1 MTLTLFHHNSSVC
14 AAKVR
19 VALAEK
25 GREWESRLMTLKGD
39 QFAPEY
45 LALNPAAVV
54 PTLVH
59 DDAVIVESNV
69 ILEYLDD
76 AFHDPP
82 LRPAGP
88 AERARMRLWMDELE
102 QGEKG
107 VHKAVS
113 VLTYAIAYRHHLIT
127 EAGSEAPA
135 RLVPVIK
142 GNMNPLS
149 QEWLTSV
156 VLHGIASDSFRHAME
171 RMYRLCADFDAWL
184 ANNAWLAGATHS
196 LADIAFVPYLIR
208 LELLG
213 IDGLWADRPHVA
225 DWYARLNARASTA
238 QVWDWYH
245 ADYVGTLRERG
256 AVHRGETAE
265 MIADLRNAAWPA
277 GADGRAPPLGVPAGT
292 R

>member
-19 VALAEK
+19 IALAEK

-59 DDAVIVESNV
+59 DEAVIVESNV

-76 AFHDPP
+76 AFPDPP
-82 LRPAGP
+82 LRPARP
-88 AERARMRLWMDELE
+88 AERARMRLWMEELE

-107 VHKAVS
+107 VHKAIS
-113 VLTYAIAYRHHLIT
+113 VMTYAIAYRHHLIA

-135 RLVPVIK
+135 RLLPVIK

-149 QEWLTSV
+149 REWLTPA
-156 VLHGIASDSFRHAME
+156 VLRGVSSDSFRDAME

-184 ANNAWLAGATHS
+184 ENNAWLAGGTHS
-196 LADIAFVPYLIR
+196 LADIAFAPYLIR

-213 IDGLWADRPHVA
+213 VDGLWADRLHVA
-225 DWYARLNARASTA
+225 DWYARLNARSSTA
-238 QVWDWYH
+238 EVWDWYH
-245 ADYVGTLRERG
+245 ADYVGTLREKG
-256 AVHRGETAE
+256 AAHRDETAE
-265 MIADLRNAAWPA
+265 VIADLRRAACPA
-277 GADGRAPPLGVPAGT
+277 GPDGHVPLGARAGT

>member
-76 AFHDPP
+76 AFPDPP
-82 LRPAGP
+82 LRPARP
-88 AERARMRLWMDELE
+88 AERARMRLWMEELE

-107 VHKAVS
+107 VHKAIS
-113 VLTYAIAYRHHLIT
+113 VLTYAIAYRHHLIA

-135 RLVPVIK
+135 RLLPVIK
-142 GNMNPLS
+142 SNMNPLS
-149 QEWLTSV
+149 REWLTPV

-184 ANNAWLAGATHS
+184 ENNAWLAGGTHS

-208 LELLG
+208 LELLWV
-213 IDGLWADRPHVA
+213 DGLWTDRPHVA

-238 QVWDWYH
+238 EVWDWYH

-256 AVHRGETAE
+256 AAHRDETAA
-265 MIADLRNAAWPA
+265 MIADLRNAACRSGP
-277 GADGRAPPLGVPAGT
+277 DGCGPLGVRAGT